1 MDDGIE
7 IPYLAPI
14 VQHPSTPH
22 IMQNPKDSIEEC
34 LQDIFVPA
42 ITIISEYG
50 FDIHDEDFQKYLPI
64 VVDCMRA
71 VLLAQKGIHHPLIDA
86 FNESK

>member
-14 VQHPSTPH
+14 VQHPSTP
-22 IMQNPKDSIEEC
+22 Q
-34 LQDIFVPA
+34 
-42 ITIISEYG
+42 YG

>member
-14 VQHPSTPH
+14 VQHPSTPSVL
-22 IMQNPKDSIEEC
+22 QNPHDSIESC

-42 ITIISEYG
+42 ISIMTEYG
-50 FDIHDEDFQKYLPI
+50 FDIHDDKFQQYLHI
-64 VVDCMRA
+64 VVNCLRA
-71 VLLAQKGIHHPLIDA
+71 ILLDQRGIHHPLIDS
-86 FNESK
+86 FEDTK

>member
-14 VQHPSTPH
+14 VQHPSTPKVL
-22 IMQNPKDSIEEC
+22 QNPQETIESC

-42 ITIISEYG
+42 IEIISEYG
-50 FDIHDEDFQKYLPI
+50 FDIHDKDFQSYLPI

-71 VLLAQKGIHHPLIDA
+71 TLLAQRGIHHPLIDA